1 MEQLKEK
8 VEIIETISET
18 STNDC
23 TSIGSAEQLE
33 QNEEAK
39 EEKTLSLSEREQKRL
54 DAKVSLMHKR
64 WEGELESI
72 YSEKDQILLDDET
85 LVDYSAMVQEK
96 AAIAQEQITKSIRE
110 SLALIRKYYETLNQ
124 FDNHMVQMLQKE
136 EERLIEESKAKL
148 SKKKGELPKMNKR
161 KTREAALDLAGS

>member
-1 MEQLKEK
+1 MGKKIKTTNYKPMEQLKEK

-96 AAIAQEQITKSIRE
+96 AAIAQE
-110 SLALIRKYYETLNQ
+110 
-124 FDNHMVQMLQKE
+124 
-136 EERLIEESKAKL
+136 
-148 SKKKGELPKMNKR
+148 
-161 KTREAALDLAGS
+161 

>member
-1 MEQLKEK
+1 
-8 VEIIETISET
+8 
-18 STNDC
+18 
-23 TSIGSAEQLE
+23 
-33 QNEEAK
+33 
-39 EEKTLSLSEREQKRL
+39 
-54 DAKVSLMHKR
+54 MHKR

-124 FDNHMVQMLQKE
+124 FDNHMMQILQKE

-148 SKKKGELPKMNKR
+148 AKKKGELPKMNKR